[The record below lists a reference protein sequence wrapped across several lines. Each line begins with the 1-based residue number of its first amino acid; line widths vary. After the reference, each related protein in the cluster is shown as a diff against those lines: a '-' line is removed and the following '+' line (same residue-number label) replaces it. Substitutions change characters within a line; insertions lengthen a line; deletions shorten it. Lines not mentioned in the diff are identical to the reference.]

1 MHALDII
8 VKKRNGEKLTRQEI
22 DFFVKGY
29 TQEEIADY
37 QASAFLM
44 AVYFRGMD
52 DDETLWL
59 TEAMLHSGDVVDL
72 SCIPGI
78 KADKHSTGGVG
89 DKTTLIIGPVV
100 AACGVP
106 VAKMSG
112 RGLGHTGGTIDKLE
126 SIPGF
131 RTNLAAQ
138 EFVDNVKEIGLAVAG
153 QTGNLAP
160 ADKKLYALR
169 DVTGTVENI
178 SLIAASIMSKKLA
191 CGTDAI
197 VLDVKTGSGAFMKT
211 AEQARA
217 LAGKMV
223 EIGRGAGKKVTALI
237 TEMDRPLGLAIG
249 NALEVSES
257 LEVLK
262 GGGSEDLKEICIELA
277 ANMLVLGG
285 KGELDHCRALALQ
298 AISDGSAFRKFV
310 QMVERQE
317 GDPAVA
323 EDRSRLP
330 QASVQAQ
337 WTAAGEG
344 YIHSMQAGK
353 LGMASLAL
361 GAGRKT
367 KDDVIDPAAGIVL
380 LKKPGDWVKAGEPLA
395 VLHTSDRTRIDAAIE
410 ILKDSL
416 LVSEEPPEKR
426 PLILGRVD

>member
-29 TQEEIADY
+29 TNEAIADY
-37 QASAFLM
+37 HAAAFLM

-59 TEAMLHSGDVVDL
+59 TESMLHSGDVVDL
-72 SCIPGI
+72 SCISGI
-78 KADKHSTGGVG
+78 KVDKHSTGGVG
-89 DKTTLIIGPVV
+89 DKTTLIIGPIV

-131 RTNLAAQ
+131 GTNLSAQ
-138 EFVDNVKEIGLAVAG
+138 EFIDNVSEIGLAVAG

-160 ADKKLYALR
+160 ADKKFYALR
-169 DVTGTVENI
+169 DVTGTIENI

-211 AEQARA
+211 LDQAQA
-217 LAGKMV
+217 LAEKMV

-257 LEVLK
+257 LEVLQ
-262 GGGSEDLKEICIELA
+262 GRGPEDLKEVCIELA
-277 ANMLVLGG
+277 SNMLMLGG
-285 KGELDHCRALALQ
+285 KGDLDHCRKLALQ
-298 AISDGSAFRKFV
+298 AVSDGSAFRKFAGMI
-310 QMVERQE
+310 QRQG
-317 GDPAVA
+317 GDPAIA
-323 EDRSRLP
+323 ENPSRLP
-330 QASVQAQ
+330 QASVQTEWRADR
-337 WTAAGEG
+337 AG
-344 YIHSMQAGK
+344 YIHLMQAER
-353 LGMASLAL
+353 LGMASMAL

-367 KDDVIDPAAGIVL
+367 KNDAIDPAAGIVL
-380 LKKPGDWVKAGEPLA
+380 LKKTGDRVENGDPLA
-395 VLHTSDRTRIDAAIE
+395 VLHTSDKTKIDAAIE
-410 ILKDSL
+410 ILKSSL
-416 LVSEEPPEKR
+416 LIKEEPAEPR
-426 PLILGRVD
+426 PLILGRV

>member
-8 VKKRNGEKLTRQEI
+8 VKKRNGEKLTREEI
-22 DFFVKGY
+22 DFFVTGY
-29 TQEEIADY
+29 TRETIADY

-44 AVYFRGMD
+44 AIYFCGMD

-78 KADKHSTGGVG
+78 KTDKHSTGGVG
-89 DKTTLIIGPVV
+89 DKTTLIIGPMV

-131 RTNLAAQ
+131 RTNLSAQ
-138 EFVDNVKEIGLAVAG
+138 EFVDNVREIGLAVAG

-160 ADKKLYALR
+160 ADKKFYALR

-191 CGTDAI
+191 CGADAI

-211 AEQARA
+211 VEQARV
-217 LAGKMV
+217 LAEKMV

-249 NALEVSES
+249 NTLEVLES
-257 LEVLK
+257 VEVLK
-262 GGGSEDLKEICIELA
+262 GRGPEDLKQVCIELA
-277 ANMLVLGG
+277 SSMLMLGG
-285 KGELDHCRALALQ
+285 KGDLEHCRKLAMQVL
-298 AISDGSAFRKFV
+298 SDGSAWRKFV
-310 QMVERQE
+310 RMIRRQG
-317 GDPAVA
+317 GDPTFA
-323 EDRSRLP
+323 EDPSWLP
-330 QASVQAQ
+330 QASVQDEWRSNQA
-337 WTAAGEG
+337 G
-344 YIHSMQAGK
+344 YIHSMQAEK

-367 KDDVIDPAAGIVL
+367 KADVIDPSAGIVL
-380 LKKPGDWVKAGEPLA
+380 LKKTGDWVEAGEPLA
-395 VLHTSDRTRIDAAIE
+395 VLHTSDNTRINAAIE
-410 ILKDSL
+410 ILEGSL
-416 LVSEEPPEKR
+416 LVSKEPAEPR
-426 PLILGRVD
+426 PLILGRV

>member
-8 VKKRNGEKLTRQEI
+8 VKKRNGEKLTRKEI
-22 DFFVKGY
+22 DFFVQGV
-29 TQEEIADY
+29 TRDEIADY
-37 QASAFLM
+37 QAAAFLM

-59 TEAMLHSGDVVDL
+59 TQSMLHSGDVVDL

-78 KADKHSTGGVG
+78 KTDKHSTGGVG
-89 DKTTLIIGPVV
+89 DKTTLIIGPIV

-126 SIPGF
+126 AIPGF
-131 RTNLAAQ
+131 RTNLTAQ
-138 EFVDNVKEIGLAVAG
+138 EFTENVREIGLAVAG

-160 ADKKLYALR
+160 ADKKFYALR
-169 DVTGTVENI
+169 DVTGTIENV

-211 AEQARA
+211 VEQAKA

-223 EIGRGAGKKVTALI
+223 EIGRGAGKRVTALI

-249 NALEVSES
+249 NALEVMEAI
-257 LEVLK
+257 EVLK
-262 GGGSEDLKEICIELA
+262 GRGPEDLKEVSIELA
-277 ANMLVLGG
+277 ANMLTLGG
-285 KGELDHCRALALQ
+285 KGDLERCRKLALQ
-298 AISDGSAFRKFV
+298 AVSNGSAFNKFT
-310 QMVERQE
+310 QMIQRQG

-323 EDRSRLP
+323 EDPSRLP
-330 QASVQAQ
+330 RAPIQAEWRAEK
-337 WTAAGEG
+337 AG
-344 YIHSMQAGK
+344 YIQSMQAEK
-353 LGMASLAL
+353 LGAASLAL

-367 KDDVIDPAAGIVL
+367 KNDSIDPAAGIVL
-380 LKKPGDWVKAGEPLA
+380 VKATGDRVEAGEPLA
-395 VLHTSDRTRIDAAIE
+395 VLHTSDNTRVDSAIE
-410 ILKDSL
+410 ILRDSL
-416 LVSEEPPEKR
+416 LVSNEPGEQR
-426 PLILGRVD
+426 PLILGSV

>member
-8 VKKRNGEKLTRQEI
+8 IRKRNGEKLTRREI
-22 DFFVKGY
+22 EFFVSGY
-29 TQEEIADY
+29 TREEIADY
-37 QASAFLM
+37 QAAAFLM

-72 SCIPGI
+72 SSIPGI
-78 KADKHSTGGVG
+78 KTDKHSTGGVG
-89 DKTTLIIGPVV
+89 DKTTLVVGPVV

-106 VAKMSG
+106 VVKMSG

-131 RTNLAAQ
+131 RTNLTAQ
-138 EFVDNVKEIGLAVAG
+138 EFTDNVREIGLSVAG

-169 DVTGTVENI
+169 DVTGTIENI

-191 CGTDAI
+191 CGADAI

-211 AEQARA
+211 VEQARE
-217 LAGKMV
+217 LAEKMV
-223 EIGRGAGKKVTALI
+223 AIGRGAGKKVTALI

-257 LEVLK
+257 LEILK
-262 GGGSEDLKEICIELA
+262 GHGPADLKEVCVELA
-277 ANMLVLGG
+277 ANMLMLGG
-285 KGELDHCRALALQ
+285 KGNLDHCRSLALQ
-298 AISDGSAFRKFV
+298 AISDGAALQKFT
-310 QMVERQE
+310 QMIQRQG

-323 EDRSRLP
+323 EDPLRLP
-330 QASVQAQ
+330 QASVQAE
-337 WTAAGEG
+337 WTADMAG
-344 YIHSMQAGK
+344 YIHSMQAEK

-367 KDDVIDPAAGIVL
+367 KNDVIDPSAGIVL
-380 LKKPGDWVKAGEPLA
+380 KKKPGDRVEAGEPIA
-395 VLHTSDRTRIDAAIE
+395 VLHTCDKTRIDAAIE
-410 ILKDSL
+410 ILKGSL
-416 LVSEEPPEKR
+416 QIGEEPPEQK
-426 PLILGRVD
+426 PLILASI

>member
-8 VKKRNGEKLTRQEI
+8 IRKRNGEKLTRREI
-22 DFFVKGY
+22 EFFVSGY
-29 TQEEIADY
+29 TREEIADY
-37 QASAFLM
+37 QAAAFLM

-72 SCIPGI
+72 SSIPGI
-78 KADKHSTGGVG
+78 KTDKHSTGGVG
-89 DKTTLIIGPVV
+89 DKTTLVVGPVV

-131 RTNLAAQ
+131 RTNLTAQ
-138 EFVDNVKEIGLAVAG
+138 EFTDNVREIGLSVAG

-169 DVTGTVENI
+169 DVTGTIENI

-191 CGTDAI
+191 CGADAI

-211 AEQARA
+211 VEQARE
-217 LAGKMV
+217 LAEKMV
-223 EIGRGAGKKVTALI
+223 AIGRGAGKKVTALI

-257 LEVLK
+257 LEILK
-262 GGGSEDLKEICIELA
+262 GHGPADLKEVCVELA
-277 ANMLVLGG
+277 ANMLMLGG
-285 KGELDHCRALALQ
+285 KGNLDHCRSLALQ
-298 AISDGSAFRKFV
+298 AISDGAALQKFT
-310 QMVERQE
+310 QMIQRQG

-323 EDRSRLP
+323 EDPLRLP
-330 QASVQAQ
+330 QASVQAE
-337 WTAAGEG
+337 WTADMAG
-344 YIHSMQAGK
+344 YIHSMQAEK

-367 KDDVIDPAAGIVL
+367 KNDVIDPSAGIVL
-380 LKKPGDWVKAGEPLA
+380 KKKPGDRVEAGEPIA
-395 VLHTSDRTRIDAAIE
+395 VLHTCDKTRIDAAIE
-410 ILKDSL
+410 ILKGSL
-416 LVSEEPPEKR
+416 QIGEEPPEQK
-426 PLILGRVD
+426 PLILASI

>member
-8 VKKRNGEKLTRQEI
+8 IRKRNGEKLTRREI
-22 DFFVKGY
+22 EFFVNGY
-29 TQEEIADY
+29 TREEIADY
-37 QASAFLM
+37 QAAAFLM

-72 SCIPGI
+72 SCIPGV
-78 KADKHSTGGVG
+78 KTDKHSTGGVG
-89 DKTTLIIGPVV
+89 DKTTLVVGPVV

-131 RTNLAAQ
+131 RTNLTAQ
-138 EFVDNVKEIGLAVAG
+138 EFTDNVREIGLSVAG

-169 DVTGTVENI
+169 DVTGTIENI

-191 CGTDAI
+191 CGADAI

-211 AEQARA
+211 VDQARK
-217 LAGKMV
+217 LAEKMV
-223 EIGRGAGKKVTALI
+223 AIGRGAGKKVTALI

-262 GGGSEDLKEICIELA
+262 GQGPADLKEVCIELA
-277 ANMLVLGG
+277 ANMLMLGG
-285 KGELDHCRALALQ
+285 KGDLDHCRKMALQ
-298 AISDGSAFRKFV
+298 AISDGSALQKFTRMI
-310 QMVERQE
+310 QRQG

-323 EDRSRLP
+323 EDPLRLP
-330 QASVQAQ
+330 QASVQAE
-337 WTAAGEG
+337 WTADSTG
-344 YIHSMQAGK
+344 YIHLMQAEK

-367 KDDVIDPAAGIVL
+367 KNDAIDPSAGIVL
-380 LKKPGDWVKAGEPLA
+380 KKKPGDRVEAGEPLA
-395 VLHTSDRTRIDAAIE
+395 VLHTSDKSRIEAAIE
-410 ILKDSL
+410 ILKGSL
-416 LVSEEPPEKR
+416 QIGNEKPEEK
-426 PLILGRVD
+426 PLILATI